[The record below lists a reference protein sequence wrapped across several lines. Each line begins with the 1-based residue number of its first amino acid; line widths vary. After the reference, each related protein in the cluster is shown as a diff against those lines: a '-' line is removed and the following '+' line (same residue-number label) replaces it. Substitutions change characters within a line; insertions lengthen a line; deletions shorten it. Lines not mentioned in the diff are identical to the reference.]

1 MMRKR
6 QARELPSSSTKIRS
20 IIQLDQADGEGVQWV
35 VCHNGG
41 WLSQMWGE
49 EEVTRVIV

>member
-20 IIQLDQADGEGVQWV
+20 IIQLDQADEEGVQWA
-35 VCHNGG
+35 VCDRYGG
-41 WLSQMWGE
+41 KRKLLD
-49 EEVTRVIV
+49 RVIL